1 MPQIHSYLRYNA
13 VQRPLFY
20 RKFHALTK
28 SGIIPCIMAY
38 HRTDGHRPMHHQAKS
53 IAEFI
58 EACRGYMRMRR
69 LSLHT
74 EKSYLTYIRRY
85 LEFHRRKPQ
94 EMAETEV
101 EAFLTHLVVNDHIAK
116 ATQNVAFS
124 ALLYLYRDILG
135 IELENVQALR
145 SQRPRKAP
153 IVLSKSEVKRVLD
166 QLEPGPHLIAS
177 VLYGAGLRLFE
188 GQRLRVKDVD
198 FENGLLMIRAGK
210 GDKDRPA
217 VFPQSLYRPLYDH
230 LSEQKMVWHNAQ
242 QQHALP
248 VSMPDALSRKYPN
261 APFEW
266 SWQYAFPAAKPAL
279 DPLDGTLKRH
289 HFLED
294 TFQRALKKATAKT
307 NVNKKVSPHT
317 LRHSFATHLLES
329 GYDIRT
335 VQDLLGHKDI
345 RTTQI
350 YLHTINRP
358 GLGVKSPLDC

>member
-1 MPQIHSYLRYNA
+1 
-13 VQRPLFY
+13 
-20 RKFHALTK
+20 
-28 SGIIPCIMAY
+28 MAY
-38 HRTDGHRPMHHQAKS
+38 YRTDGHRPLQHNSKS
-53 IAEFI
+53 TAEFL
-58 EACRGYMRMRR
+58 EACRSYMRLRR
-69 LSLHT
+69 LSLQT
-74 EKSYLTYIRRY
+74 EKSYLTYIKRY

-94 EMAETEV
+94 EMSETEV
-101 EAFLTHLVVNDHIAK
+101 EEFLTHLVVHDRIAK

-124 ALLYLYRDILG
+124 ALLYLYREILG

-145 SQRPRKAP
+145 SQRPRRAP
-153 IVLSKSEVKRVLD
+153 VVLSKSEVKRVLD
-166 QLEPGPHLIAS
+166 QLEPGPHLIAC

-188 GQRLRVKDVD
+188 GQRLRIKDVD

-217 VFPQSLYRPLYDH
+217 VFPQSLYRVLYDH
-230 LSEQKMVWHNAQ
+230 LGEQKTLWLRAQ
-242 QQHALP
+242 QENALP
-248 VSMPDALSRKYPN
+248 VSMPDALAQKYPG
-261 APFEW
+261 APYEW
-266 SWQYAFPAAKPAL
+266 SWQYVFPAVKPSL

-294 TFQRALKKATAKT
+294 TFQRALKKATAQT

-350 YLHTINRP
+350 YLHTMNRP
-358 GLGVKSPLDC
+358 GLGVVSPLDV